1 MGQAS
6 LRVRKVSFFAMGCK
20 GSLILSPAGA
30 MQQLQLN
37 FVAVFDM
44 QQFLVL
50 LRHEV
55 LLEWRQR
62 NALGGILLYVVS
74 TVFVAYMT
82 FKVVPSL
89 SWIALYWVMLLFAA
103 TNAVAKSFMQLAPGR
118 MLYYYS
124 LVPPTRFL
132 LAKMVYNA
140 LLLSII
146 QLLTAAIMSVL
157 VGNPVADMGWFLL
170 TGWIGVLG
178 ISVMLTLVSAIAQ
191 KASNQSTLMAVLSF
205 PVVIPV
211 LVLVIRMSKQA
222 LDGLDRSLG
231 YSWLFNLA
239 AIDVLVIAVAV
250 LLFPYLWKD

>member
-1 MGQAS
+1 M
-6 LRVRKVSFFAMGCK
+6 R
-20 GSLILSPAGA
+20 SLIH
-30 MQQLQLN
+30 
-37 FVAVFDM
+37 M

-74 TVFVAYMT
+74 TVFVSYMT
-82 FKVVPSL
+82 FKAIPAL

-103 TNAVAKSFMQLAPGR
+103 TNAIAKSFMQLAQGR
-118 MLYYYS
+118 MLYYYT
-124 LVPPTRFL
+124 LVKPAQFL
-132 LAKMVYNA
+132 LAKMVYN
-140 LLLSII
+140 LILLSAI
-146 QLLTAAIMSVL
+146 QLLTMLVMAVL
-157 VGNPVADMGWFLL
+157 VGNPLQDSGWFLV
-170 TGWIGVLG
+170 TGWVG
-178 ISVMLTLVSAIAQ
+178 IVGLSVILTLVSAIAQ

-231 YSWLFNLA
+231 FNWLLNLA
-239 AIDVLVIAVAV
+239 AIDILVIAVAV

>member
-1 MGQAS
+1 
-6 LRVRKVSFFAMGCK
+6 
-20 GSLILSPAGA
+20 
-30 MQQLQLN
+30 
-37 FVAVFDM
+37 M

-74 TVFVAYMT
+74 TVFVSYMT
-82 FKVVPSL
+82 FKAIPAL

-118 MLYYYS
+118 MLYYYT
-124 LVPPTRFL
+124 LVKPTHFL
-132 LAKMVYNA
+132 LAKMVYNLM
-140 LLLSII
+140 LLTVI
-146 QLLTAAIMSVL
+146 QLLTTLIMSVL
-157 VGNPVADMGWFLL
+157 VGNPVADVSWFLI
-170 TGWIGVLG
+170 TGWVG
-178 ISVMLTLVSAIAQ
+178 IVGLSVMLTLVSAIAQ

-231 YSWLFNLA
+231 YAWLFNLA
-239 AIDVLVIAVAV
+239 AIDVLVIAIAV

>member
-1 MGQAS
+1 
-6 LRVRKVSFFAMGCK
+6 
-20 GSLILSPAGA
+20 
-30 MQQLQLN
+30 MQH
-37 FVAVFDM
+37 
-44 QQFLVL
+44 FLVS

-74 TVFVAYMT
+74 TVFVSYMT
-82 FKVVPSL
+82 FKVIPAL

-103 TNAVAKSFMQLAPGR
+103 TNAVAKSFMQLAHGR
-118 MLYYYS
+118 MLYYYT
-124 LVPPTRFL
+124 LVKPAHFL
-132 LAKMVYNA
+132 LAKMVYN
-140 LLLSII
+140 LMLLSTI
-146 QLLTAAIMSVL
+146 QLLTTLIMSVL
-157 VGNPVADMGWFLL
+157 VGNPVSDLGWFLI
-170 TGWIGVLG
+170 TGWVGVVGLCV
-178 ISVMLTLVSAIAQ
+178 ILTLVSAIAQ

-231 YSWLFNLA
+231 YNWLINLA
-239 AIDVLVIAVAV
+239 AIDILVIAVAV

>member
-1 MGQAS
+1 
-6 LRVRKVSFFAMGCK
+6 
-20 GSLILSPAGA
+20 
-30 MQQLQLN
+30 
-37 FVAVFDM
+37 M

-82 FKVVPSL
+82 FKVVPAL

-103 TNAVAKSFMQLAPGR
+103 TNAVAKSFMQLVPGR
-118 MLYYYS
+118 MLYYYT
-124 LVPPTRFL
+124 LVKPTRFL
-132 LAKMVYNA
+132 LAKMVYNL
-140 LLLSII
+140 LLLSVI
-146 QLLTAAIMSVL
+146 QILTTLVMAVL

-170 TGWIGVLG
+170 TGWVG
-178 ISVMLTLVSAIAQ
+178 IVGLSVILTLVSAIAQ

-222 LDGLDRSLG
+222 LDGLDRSVG
-231 YSWLFNLA
+231 YTWLLNLA
-239 AIDVLVIAVAV
+239 AIDLLVIAVAV